1 MVEEAFTVGFHVPPR
16 TLALAGLCGAVL
28 WSTKLLYAEVEV
40 DPTPD
45 ILATVEGLCAFR
57 FLMPW
62 RLEVEERV
70 MSQPRPRMVIGTWYR
85 VHGPGWSGF
94 AALEV
99 RPVCA
104 LEQEDD
110 PVDPDHEHVSVS
122 RRIRR
127 GRSHEEHV
135 IKLVLRVRWCNLA
148 KAQAFFSAKTQTPIH
163 EPGSIKTTKVM
174 TKVATVHVSKQKA
187 PWCTQTS
194 WSGFAR
200 RRTLT
205 WTWTLSHVTFV
216 RPMMEPSKFVCPWA
230 DQSRFGWTC
239 TARQRKQWSS
249 KSSRCKS
256 CAPNKDCTSASL
268 THEGVHCKTSKRCSR
283 CWLPNRPAAARCR
296 VWHKVLHESR
306 HVYSA

>member
-187 PWCTQTS
+187 PLVYANILERVCKAPDLDVDMDPFPRHLRATNDGTIQVRLPLGRPITFRMDVHS
-194 WSGFAR
+194 KAEKAMVVKVVKVQVM
-200 RRTLT
+200 RTKQGL
-205 WTWTLSHVTFV
+205 HVGIV
-216 RPMMEPSKFVCPWA
+216 DPR
-230 DQSRFGWTC
+230 
-239 TARQRKQWSS
+239 
-249 KSSRCKS
+249 
-256 CAPNKDCTSASL
+256 
-268 THEGVHCKTSKRCSR
+268 RCS
-283 CWLPNRPAAARCR
+283 LQDLQE
-296 VWHKVLHESR
+296 VFKVL
-306 HVYSA
+306 AAK